1 MAASQTNHDNNSR
14 EAETMSG
21 LDLLWPE
28 GVQRRPERWLDR
40 QAAVDLD
47 LEKFILGSSKSEE
60 HRERLRRI
68 LLDLGGD
75 AEALCYRQE
84 IIADL
89 ARFPGLAEA
98 FRALLP
104 KIDSLTLFTPRSGAE
119 LTSLHAVAYRAGELE
134 ILVECIHLLEQA
146 FAGLDGDLSAAGL
159 RQLREVVARYTRD
172 ESFRQL
178 VEELPA
184 LLGEL
189 RTSASLTIG
198 VNLDE
203 HLRPEEATLLSVNR
217 ERFTSSTF
225 LDRFLGKGA
234 GDGKAVAPLHGLPVL
249 QESSGMIAGMG
260 VVPGPSRRAEPLM
273 VPLFRD
279 LSEILEKV
287 TQPIARA
294 LRQYAR
300 LSGRVLTD
308 LHPALVFYTS
318 AVNLIEHLRACNLPV
333 CRPEIAPANERLTRL
348 EGSYNLNLALHLA
361 PLGAPR
367 DLSAEIVVND
377 VDLGPEG
384 RVAILTG
391 PNQGGKTT
399 YIQALGLAQ
408 ILAQSGMFA
417 PARQARLSPVEGIY
431 THYPLEERLEL
442 GTGRFGDEARR
453 LGEIFDRLTPH
464 SLVLLNESLFSTN
477 PGESLYLAQDV
488 VRVLVQVGCR
498 AVFITHLHELAA
510 SIEAINAQTP
520 GGEMVISLVAS
531 PAGENEA
538 QGERDEGSD
547 GVSYRIVPGPPMGR
561 SYAERIARQ
570 HGVSYEQLVARLKER
585 GVLPS

>member
-1 MAASQTNHDNNSR
+1 MAASEPNEGNPEHTADA
-14 EAETMSG
+14 AEQV
-21 LDLLWPE
+21 DLLWPAD
-28 GVQRRPERWLDR
+28 VQRQPERWLDR

-47 LEKFILGSSKSEE
+47 LEKFILGSSQTEE
-60 HRERLRRI
+60 HRERLRRA
-68 LLDLGGD
+68 LLDLSGD
-75 AEALCYRQE
+75 AAVIRYRQE

-89 ARFPGLAEA
+89 ARFPGLANA

-104 KIDSLTLFTPRSGAE
+104 KIDSLTLFTPRRGAE

-146 FAGLDGDLSAAGL
+146 FDGLDGDLRAAGL
-159 RQLREVVARYTRD
+159 RGLKHVVEHYTQD
-172 ESFRQL
+172 ESFQQL

-189 RTSASLTIG
+189 RTSASITIG

-234 GDGKAVAPLHGLPVL
+234 ADGKGIAPLHGLPML

-279 LSEILEKV
+279 LSVMLEKV

-294 LRQYAR
+294 LKQYTG
-300 LSGRVLTD
+300 LSSRVLAE

-318 AVNLIEHLRACNLPV
+318 AVDLVEHLKACNLPV
-333 CRPEIAPANERLTRL
+333 CQPEIAPAEARLTQM
-348 EGSYNLNLALHLA
+348 EDCYNLNLALHLA

-367 DLSAEIVVND
+367 DLSTEIVLND
-377 VDLGPEG
+377 ANLGPRG

-391 PNQGGKTT
+391 PNQGGQTT
-399 YIQALGLAQ
+399 YIHALGLAQ

-417 PARQARLSPVEGIY
+417 PARKARLSPAEGIY

-453 LGEIFDRLTPH
+453 LAAIFDRLTRH

-488 VRVLVQVGCR
+488 VRVLLQVGCR

-510 SIEAINAQTP
+510 SIETINAQTP
-520 GGEMVISLVAS
+520 GDEAAISLVAS
-531 PAGENEA
+531 PADGETSE
-538 QGERDEGSD
+538 GERTEGS
-547 GVSYRIVPGPPMGR
+547 GGNSFRIEAGPPMGR

-570 HGVSYEQLVARLKER
+570 HGVSYDQLAARLKER
-585 GVLPS
+585 GVLPP